1 MSNISVITESK
12 NQVGFIRLNRPEQSN
27 ALSTNMLEDIASAV
41 DAFDNDES
49 IRAIVITSS
58 GDYFTSG
65 VDLKEFSENTND
77 VASLLDR
84 QKAAMIALS
93 QARKPLIAA
102 ASGFAFGQGIELL
115 LNCDIVL
122 AADNLCLAV
131 PDASLG
137 IVPGIGLLKKL
148 LSAIGRAKTM
158 EMLLCGRAMLAEE
171 ANACG
176 LISRIVPLQELENEA
191 LKTALKIS
199 QTPEFTA
206 IALKETLKAF
216 ENPVYESA
224 IDEAMMRA
232 KIIVSSDDFRN
243 YLKKFTQNNA

>member
-1 MSNISVITESK
+1 MPYTSLITETK
-12 NQVGFIRLNRPEQSN
+12 NQVGFIRFNRPDQN
-27 ALSTNMLEDIASAV
+27 QALSTAMLEDIAAAV

-49 IRAIVITSS
+49 VRALILISS
-58 GDYFTSG
+58 GKYFTSG
-65 VDLKEFSENTND
+65 IDLQEFSQNATD

-84 QKAAMIALS
+84 QKNAMITLS
-93 QARKPLIAA
+93 RARKPIIAA
-102 ASGFAFGQGIELL
+102 VAGFTFGQGIELL

-137 IVPGIGLLKKL
+137 IVPGIGLEKKL
-148 LSAIGRAKTM
+148 LDTIGRAKTM

-171 ANACG
+171 ANHCG
-176 LISRIVPLQELENEA
+176 LVSRIVPLAELENEA
-191 LKTALKIS
+191 FRTALKIA

-216 ENPVYESA
+216 ENPNYESG

-232 KIIVSSDDFRN
+232 KIIVGSDDFRA
-243 YLKKFTQNNA
+243 YLRRFTENKA